1 MLNIF
6 RKHYKEKVNE
16 LYKRIEA
23 NKEDA
28 IIIRNFIEYHSDML
42 LGMDTNIIRTTGPL
56 DAILCF
62 YQRDLTRTLQYLRR
76 TDLTDKLREEY
87 ENLVSADEMVIAELT
102 LDGTQ
107 VKPEYNALYVDM
119 ALLEKL
125 NNKLPE
131 EDRVDVKSLYV
142 LDKDKKLSKIN
153 ENNTPIKL

>member
-6 RKHYKEKVNE
+6 RRHYKEKVKE
-16 LYKRIEA
+16 LYERIKE

-42 LGMDTNIIRTTGPL
+42 AGMDSNIIKTTGPL

-62 YQRDLTRTLQYLRR
+62 YQRDLSRTVQMLKKPHLSDELRS
-76 TDLTDKLREEY
+76 EY
-87 ENLVSADEMVIAELT
+87 ENLASADKMVIEELT
-102 LDGTQ
+102 IDGIQ
-107 VKPEYNALYVDM
+107 VKPLYNSLYIDM
-119 ALLEKL
+119 ALLDKL

-153 ENNTPIKL
+153 ENNTPIK